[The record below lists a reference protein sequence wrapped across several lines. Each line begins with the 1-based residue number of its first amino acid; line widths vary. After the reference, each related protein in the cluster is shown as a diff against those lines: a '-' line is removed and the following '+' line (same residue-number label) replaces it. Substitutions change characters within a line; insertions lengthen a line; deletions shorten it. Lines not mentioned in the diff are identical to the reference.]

1 MAKPFKTIEQQ
12 LDILRSRKLEI
23 DDELAARNALSSY
36 GYYEIVNGYKSFL
49 LNSLSEEEEFREGET
64 FSHLLQKLLQN
75 FRTGFLIK

>member
-49 LNSLSEEEEFREGET
+49 LNSLSEEEKWKFYNEV
-64 FSHLLQKLLQN
+64 SHLALLKN
-75 FRTGFLIK
+75 ICFTIF